1 MTPREKLL
9 GSHMVLGRAPGLCSQ
24 DKQRQMTYGSRRDK
38 VSLHKDS
45 VRIQNSHVLLPA
57 TTQTWC
63 FHKLKQK
70 QQTKQARNGNKT
82 NYWVVVVRAV
92 LTCEPEDSKLKVSLS
107 YRVKPC
113 FQKKKNVK
121 TKERL

>member
-1 MTPREKLL
+1 
-9 GSHMVLGRAPGLCSQ
+9 MVLGRAPGLCSQ

-63 FHKLKQK
+63 FYRLKQK
-70 QQTKQARNGNKT
+70 QQTKQARNGSKT
-82 NYWVVVVRAV
+82 NYWVVGVRAV
-92 LTCEPEDSKLKVSLS
+92 LTCEPEDGKLKVSLS
-107 YRVKPC
+107 YKVKPV
-113 FQKKKNVK
+113 FKKKNVK
-121 TKERL
+121 IKERL